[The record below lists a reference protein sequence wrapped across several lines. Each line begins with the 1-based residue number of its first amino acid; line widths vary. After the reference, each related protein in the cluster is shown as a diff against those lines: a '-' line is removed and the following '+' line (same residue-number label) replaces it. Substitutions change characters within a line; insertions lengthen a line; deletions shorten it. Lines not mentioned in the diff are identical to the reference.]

1 MKILILENDPIFGR
15 VLQQFLSKEGY
26 DVVWL
31 SSVNQAEE
39 STFNAKFDLYIFD
52 INLSTN
58 REGIKLLHSLRFAD
72 DQTPAIFITDMC
84 ELQSMEDGFKL
95 GALDYIKKPFEPMEL
110 LIRIKAKCKQEKIIY
125 GDIEFFPSTETILQ
139 NKTTVDL
146 GIVPCCI
153 FLKLISNLGK
163 VISKDEL
170 LECLEQ
176 PSFNALRVNLTKIK
190 KRLKVNII
198 NIRSKGYL
206 LEKL

>member
-1 MKILILENDPIFGR
+1 MKILILENDQIFGR

-26 DVVWL
+26 DVLWL
-31 SSVNQAEE
+31 NSVSQAEE

-52 INLSTN
+52 INLSN
-58 REGIKLLHSLRFAD
+58 EREGIELFHSLRFAD
-72 DQTPAIFITDMC
+72 DQTPTIFITDMC
-84 ELQSMEDGFKL
+84 ELQSMEEGFKL

-110 LIRIKAKCKQEKIIY
+110 LIRIKAKCKTEKIIH

-139 NKTTVDL
+139 KSTIVDL

-153 FLKLISNLGK
+153 FKKLMSNIGK

-170 LECLEQ
+170 LKCLEQ
-176 PSFNALRVNLTKIK
+176 PSFNALRVNIAKIK
-190 KRLKVNII
+190 KKLKLNII